1 MVQWLRLHASPVGC
15 VGLISGQGTKTPDAT
30 QYVQKLKTNKK
41 MSMRFKW
48 TWHSKNGKKM
58 AFELFHSSNSPGTLE
73 CLPRN
78 LHFALSSNP
87 LVKQRQFSPCLYHW
101 VPLATNSSIHST
113 SCWHPCFIGLALS
126 RWLDPMA
133 GKLVWAVIW
142 ELNCGCGWGSG
153 ASSLYG
159 GFFTLRIPKVS
170 IPRELEENHTA
181 FYYLALKVSLTSLIP
196 QW

>member
-1 MVQWLRLHASPVGC
+1 MVCPKIKNKQKNVHE
-15 VGLISGQGTKTPDAT
+15 
-30 QYVQKLKTNKK
+30 VQMNLA
-41 MSMRFKW
+41 FKE
-48 TWHSKNGKKM
+48 GKKM

-78 LHFALSSNP
+78 LYFALSSNP

-101 VPLATNSSIHST
+101 VPLATNSSLYST

-142 ELNCGCGWGSG
+142 ELNCGCGRGWG

-181 FYYLALKVSLTSLIP
+181 FYYLALKVSLTSLIS